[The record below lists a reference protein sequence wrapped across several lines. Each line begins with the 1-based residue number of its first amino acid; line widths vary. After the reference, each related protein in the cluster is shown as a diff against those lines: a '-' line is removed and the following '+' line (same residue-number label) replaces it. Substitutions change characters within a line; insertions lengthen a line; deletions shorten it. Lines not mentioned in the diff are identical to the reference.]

1 VLTAA
6 LHTVAVKD
14 ELEFLLAED
23 FTETQ
28 DTSPI
33 VQVIRGFMLVEA
45 ATFAIAALVHSGLLL
60 DGYTHRE
67 AAIAEGV
74 VLLALALG
82 LGLSWLYPAWTR
94 ALGAVAQ
101 SFALVGALVGI
112 FFIAIDIAYYAGM
125 ALVVVVGMIFLNP
138 QVYERAP

>member
-94 ALGAVAQ
+94 GLGVVAQ

-112 FFIAIDIAYYAGM
+112 FIAIDIAYYAGM

-138 QVYERAP
+138 RVYERAP